1 MAKTITL
8 QELKPGDIVLYS
20 PPPGK
25 DAWESWLICF
35 FTGSPVSHT
44 AMIDSNP
51 GYVIKKIPVIDL
63 KQHQAV
69 SGKSGMRDTYTPLK
83 TVFAPSSS
91 PVEIAQGLKLNG
103 ADEMYIADLD
113 LIESQGHNIDDI
125 KMVNTI
131 LPVMFDGGVKN
142 IEGFEFF
149 LDYAFKIIVPTETLE
164 SIDEMRKIF
173 EKYPKERIVV
183 SVDVKNNE
191 LLAKNFDLSLQEFK
205 EILKEL
211 DPNEIILLDITGV
224 GTEKGYNKKLLD
236 EFDELK
242 DKLIIAGGLNKQ
254 SLGELESLG
263 IKKVLI
269 GTSLHSGE
277 VRLLD

>member
-1 MAKTITL
+1 M
-8 QELKPGDIVLYS
+8 
-20 PPPGK
+20 
-25 DAWESWLICF
+25 
-35 FTGSPVSHT
+35 
-44 AMIDSNP
+44 
-51 GYVIKKIPVIDL
+51 IKKIPVIDL

-69 SGKSGMRDTYTPLK
+69 SGKSGMRDTYTPLR
-83 TVFAPSSS
+83 TVFAPSSN

-103 ADEMYIADLD
+103 ADEMYIVDLD

-131 LPVMFDGGVKN
+131 LPVMFDGGVKDL
-142 IEGFEFF
+142 EGFEFF
-149 LDYAFKIIVPTETLE
+149 LNYAYKIIVPTETLE

-173 EKYPKERIVV
+173 EKYPKERIAV

-191 LLAKNFDLSLQEFK
+191 LLAKHLDLSLSEFK

-224 GTEKGYNKKLLD
+224 GTENGYNKKLLD
-236 EFDELK
+236 EFGELK

-277 VRLLD
+277 VKLLD

>member
-1 MAKTITL
+1 ML
-8 QELKPGDIVLYS
+8 
-20 PPPGK
+20 
-25 DAWESWLICF
+25 
-35 FTGSPVSHT
+35 
-44 AMIDSNP
+44 
-51 GYVIKKIPVIDL
+51 KKIPVIDL
-63 KQHQAV
+63 KQHHAV
-69 SGKSGMRDTYTPLK
+69 SGKSGMRDTYTPLN
-83 TVFAPSSS
+83 TIFAPSSS

-125 KMVNTI
+125 RMVNTI

-142 IEGFEFF
+142 LEAFEFF
-149 LDYAFKIIVPTETLE
+149 LDYAYKIIVPTETLE

-191 LLAKNFDLSLQEFK
+191 LLSKNFDMSLAEFK
-205 EILKEL
+205 QILKEL

-224 GTEKGYNKKLLD
+224 GTEKGYNRQLLD
-236 EFDELK
+236 EFEDLK

-254 SLGELESLG
+254 SIGELDALG

-277 VRLLD
+277 VKLIG

>member
-1 MAKTITL
+1 ML
-8 QELKPGDIVLYS
+8 
-20 PPPGK
+20 
-25 DAWESWLICF
+25 
-35 FTGSPVSHT
+35 
-44 AMIDSNP
+44 
-51 GYVIKKIPVIDL
+51 KKIPVIDL

-69 SGKSGMRDTYTPLK
+69 SGKSGMRDTYTPLN
-83 TVFAPSSS
+83 TVFALSSN
-91 PVEIAQGLKLNG
+91 PVEIAQGLKLSG

-125 KMVNTI
+125 KMVNSI

-142 IEGFEFF
+142 LEGFEFF
-149 LDYAFKIIVPTETLE
+149 LDYAYKIIVPTETLE
-164 SIDEMRKIF
+164 SIDEMKKIF

-183 SVDVKNNE
+183 SIDVKNNE
-191 LLAKNFDLSLQEFK
+191 LLSKNFDISLAEFK

-224 GTEKGYNKKLLD
+224 GTEKGYNKELLD
-236 EFDELK
+236 EFEELK

-254 SLGELESLG
+254 SINELDALG

-277 VRLLD
+277 VKLLG

>member
-1 MAKTITL
+1 ML
-8 QELKPGDIVLYS
+8 
-20 PPPGK
+20 
-25 DAWESWLICF
+25 
-35 FTGSPVSHT
+35 
-44 AMIDSNP
+44 
-51 GYVIKKIPVIDL
+51 KKIPVIDL

-69 SGKSGMRDTYTPLK
+69 SGKSGMRDTYTPLN
-83 TVFAPSSS
+83 TIFAPSSS

-103 ADEMYIADLD
+103 ADEIYIADLD
-113 LIESQGHNIDDI
+113 LIQSRGHNIDDI

-142 IEGFEFF
+142 LEGFEFF
-149 LDYAFKIIVPTETLE
+149 LDYAYKIIIPTETLE

-183 SVDVKNNE
+183 SVDVKDNE
-191 LLAKNFDLSLQEFK
+191 MLSENLDLSLEEFK

-211 DPNEIILLDITGV
+211 NPNEIILLDISGV
-224 GTEKGYNKKLLD
+224 GTEKGYNKQLLD
-236 EFDELK
+236 GFEELK

-254 SLGELESLG
+254 SIGELDAIG
-263 IKKVLI
+263 IKKVLV

-277 VRLLD
+277 VKLLE